1 MIAEENI
8 NCFGKVSHSFDY
20 VDPYE
25 SLSNMT
31 NVFEGTDLGFKASE
45 MDIDNHGE
53 RSGFNISCY
62 VCDSSIDIECYE
74 GRDLSQFLQTC
85 KSYEGQSSV
94 GCWRLQHRIAYS
106 VYDDEEDDKRIV
118 RKCAYT
124 KPKRSCIYQGGHASM
139 ISHCFCNTTA
149 CNHSGKSILSK
160 SNFIFFVLIETI
172 LAITYNCMR
181 FY

>member
-1 MIAEENI
+1 
-8 NCFGKVSHSFDY
+8 
-20 VDPYE
+20 
-25 SLSNMT
+25 MT

-106 VYDDEEDDKRIV
+106 VYGWFYLDNFLFQ
-118 RKCAYT
+118 CF
-124 KPKRSCIYQGGHASM
+124 RS
-139 ISHCFCNTTA
+139 
-149 CNHSGKSILSK
+149 L
-160 SNFIFFVLIETI
+160 
-172 LAITYNCMR
+172 
-181 FY
+181 